1 MNIAALNVNVVPFL
15 PLGLSR
21 NNTRMTIVIA
31 LILLFSYLSTVTGGK
46 SHGGRYQLYHH
57 LF

>member
-1 MNIAALNVNVVPFL
+1 MNIAAVNVNVVPSL

-21 NNTRMTIVIA
+21 NDTRMTTVMVLIA
-31 LILLFSYLSTVTGGK
+31 LFIYLSTVTGVK
-46 SHGGRYQLYHH
+46 SHDYRYQLYHH